1 MKRLSML
8 LAGSVL
14 VTSAHAVNWV
24 EVTKSNSGS
33 TFSLDVNSIEH
44 SDINIIDE
52 KNVEN
57 ITVSMLKTYPTSKET
72 QKEKGTDTGTTKE
85 KSIHHSDQQLLI
97 SCKDFSY
104 YKRAYVDYNADNKVL
119 KSWQSE
125 KPILTTKDFIITVPK
140 SVGRTL
146 IEYACKSYEDSK
158 LS

>member
-24 EVTKSNSGS
+24 EVTESDSGS
-33 TFSLDVNSIEH
+33 TFSLDVDSIEH

-52 KNVEN
+52 KDVEN
-57 ITVSMLKTYPTSKET
+57 ITVSLLRTYPTQKDKGT
-72 QKEKGTDTGTTKE
+72 VKEKP
-85 KSIHHSDQQLLI
+85 IHHSDQQLLI

-104 YKRAYVDYNADNKVL
+104 YKRAYVDYSADNKVI

-125 KPILTTKDFIITVPK
+125 KPILTTKDFKITTPK
-140 SVGRTL
+140 TVGRTL
-146 IEYACKSYEDSK
+146 IEYACKSYEQNKS
-158 LS
+158 